1 MTPQNLI
8 ARLKTL
14 SEIAPLIFVTEDGP
28 INAGYHVT
36 EVKLASVQSLDC
48 GARRSS
54 WNEVVI
60 QLLDGSGQ
68 DFMTAGKFT
77 GILKKATTKL
87 EGLDDAAL
95 KFEFSN
101 GNKGLRILEP
111 GNPVATENAVS
122 LPLGNANAVCKPMVD
137 AALTRDSA
145 SCYGSSP
152 HAGRACC

>member
-1 MTPQNLI
+1 MTPQDLI
-8 ARLKTL
+8 AQLDTV
-14 SEIAPLIFVTEDGP
+14 SQDAPLIFVTENGP

-77 GILKKATTKL
+77 GILKKATSKL
-87 EGLDDAAL
+87 EGLDHAAL

-101 GNKGLRILEP
+101 DNKGLRILEP
-111 GNPVATENAVS
+111 GHPVAADHLLKPDVPAASHTFSALFNDRRHHP
-122 LPLGNANAVCKPMVD
+122 PLKPVPLVIGGHC
-137 AALTRDSA
+137 A
-145 SCYGSSP
+145 
-152 HAGRACC
+152 

>member
-1 MTPQNLI
+1 MTPQDLI
-8 ARLKTL
+8 AQLDTV
-14 SEIAPLIFVTEDGP
+14 SQDAPLIFVSENGP

-68 DFMTAGKFT
+68 DYMTVGKFT
-77 GILKKATTKL
+77 GILKKATSKL
-87 EGLDDAAL
+87 EGLDHAAL

-101 GNKGLRILEP
+101 DNKGLRILEP
-111 GNPVATENAVS
+111 GHPVAAGSAVS
-122 LPLGNANAVCKPMVD
+122 LPLGDINAACKPMVE
-137 AALTRDSA
+137 AALMRDSA
-145 SCYGSSP
+145 SCCGPS
-152 HAGRACC
+152 HQAGRACC